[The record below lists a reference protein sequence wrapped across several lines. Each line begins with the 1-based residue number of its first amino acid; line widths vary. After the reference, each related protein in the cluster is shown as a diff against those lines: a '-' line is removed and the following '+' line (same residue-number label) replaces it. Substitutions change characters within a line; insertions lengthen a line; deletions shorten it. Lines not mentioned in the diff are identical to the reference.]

1 MQPKFE
7 GINDVKLERG
17 KVANDIRAFI
27 EANGLWMFEVDGDE
41 SEIRFQVWKDE
52 SGNPMTR
59 ADGIDNLITRIKAES
74 DAIPE
79 EAAVTFLQMAGG
91 GVHVSVKLDKS
102 Q

>member
-1 MQPKFE
+1 MKPKFE

-27 EANGLWMFEVDGDE
+27 EANGLWMFEVDGDD

-59 ADGIDNLITRIKAES
+59 ADGIENLITRIKAES
-74 DAIPE
+74 DTIPE
-79 EAAVTFLQMAGG
+79 EASVTFLQMAGG